1 VKRALTVVPAALV
14 ALGLTVSGYVL
25 WVKES
30 DGTIA
35 CPTGGCERVQHSAFA
50 ELHSVPLPALGLV
63 LYLALAYLLWR
74 PGITHRTAEAAL
86 ALAGA
91 AFSVYL
97 VGVQM
102 FTLIA
107 YCAWCLVSDTALVL
121 LAGFA
126 FVRLFVACRE
136 ARQAEIEALPA
147 LTPLRG

>member
-1 VKRALTVVPAALV
+1 
-14 ALGLTVSGYVL
+14 
-25 WVKES
+25 
-30 DGTIA
+30 
-35 CPTGGCERVQHSAFA
+35 VQHSAFA

-102 FTLIA
+102 FTLN
-107 YCAWCLVSDTALVL
+107 VSDTALVL